1 MINQYI
7 LNAIFLIVEIEN
19 RKGIRK
25 ISKKV
30 NWFNILLVKQYLE
43 SQLFSLEWYNE
54 TVIQQMILMLYLL

>member
-19 RKGIRK
+19 RKGIRN

-30 NWFNILLVKQYLE
+30 N
-43 SQLFSLEWYNE
+43 
-54 TVIQQMILMLYLL
+54 

>member
-7 LNAIFLIVEIEN
+7 SNAIFLIVEIEN

-43 SQLFSLEWYNE
+43 SQLFSLE
-54 TVIQQMILMLYLL
+54 